1 MKHSVSR
8 REIDRR
14 QPGLIGTV
22 AAASGTAIVENPVL
36 VGSSTAFLV
45 VLFYV
50 SANALWYQPF
60 PHPEPLLQ
68 TRFVV
73 EHPEA
78 EAVPQPPAARP
89 APPRDVTN
97 SVRAQPEEA
106 VAGVSPAEPSATQRT
121 LARIQSTLQEL
132 KFYSGEIDGLS
143 GPKTRQA
150 ISDYQKTVG
159 LPVTG
164 EVSDEL
170 LAALDGGAGPS
181 ATSVPIPDGVPV
193 PEPRRDVVASIRSDE
208 PNRSDA
214 PGAALD
220 QTQIVKIQAGLRA
233 FGNEGIEIDGVMGE
247 KTRTAVR
254 EFQSLFGLPV
264 NGQPDARLLEKMTEI
279 GLTN

>member
-8 REIDRR
+8 PEIDRR
-14 QPGLIGTV
+14 PPGLIGTV

-50 SANALWYQPF
+50 SANALWCQPF

-68 TRFVV
+68 TRILV
-73 EHPEA
+73 EHRVAEPVREA
-78 EAVPQPPAARP
+78 AVARP
-89 APPRDVTN
+89 VPRPDVTN
-97 SVRAQPEEA
+97 SVQPQPVETIA
-106 VAGVSPAEPSATQRT
+106 VQPPTAPTADEKT
-121 LARIQSTLQEL
+121 LARVQSALKEL
-132 KFYSGEIDGLS
+132 GLYSGEVDGLS

-150 ISDYQKTVG
+150 ISNYQKTIG
-159 LPVTG
+159 IAVTG
-164 EVSDEL
+164 EVSAEL
-170 LAALDGGAGPS
+170 LDALDPGVKRS
-181 ATSVPIPDGVPV
+181 AEAVPIPDGVPV
-193 PEPRRDVVASIRSDE
+193 PAPRQDVVASIGSNE
-208 PNRSDA
+208 

-247 KTRTAVR
+247 RTRSAVR
-254 EFQSLFGLPV
+254 EFQTLFGLPV
-264 NGQPDARLLEKMTEI
+264 TGQPDARLLEKMTEI